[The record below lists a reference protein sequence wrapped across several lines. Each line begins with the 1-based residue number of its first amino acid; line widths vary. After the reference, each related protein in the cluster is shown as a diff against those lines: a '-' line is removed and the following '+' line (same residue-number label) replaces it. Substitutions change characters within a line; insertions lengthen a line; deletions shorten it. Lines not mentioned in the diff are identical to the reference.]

1 MDHSGRRGLDL
12 LDGPIGGEAVDID
25 LERQRRADMGIGISL
40 ALLAAI
46 GYGTSDFVGGA
57 GARRAAT
64 LSIVFIGQLI
74 GAVAMLLV
82 GLSSPGT
89 PTLAHAGWALTAGL
103 GSAAGSIFLL
113 RGLSRGR
120 MAIVAP
126 TSAVGAAVL
135 PVLAG
140 LASGDQPATLVWI
153 GLILALPGIWLVSRQ
168 VADGRESSAAGRGAF
183 FDGLLGGLGFGVLF
197 VALGQIPGSAGTL
210 PLALNQLTGAFV
222 TVVVAT
228 VLRQEWQ
235 PSRSAAGWGVT
246 SGLLGGSGTLAFVEA
261 SHLADLGVVAVL
273 ASLYPAVTVLLARA
287 LLSERLG
294 AGQRLGL
301 VFCSAAVGL
310 IAAG

>member
-1 MDHSGRRGLDL
+1 
-12 LDGPIGGEAVDID
+12 
-25 LERQRRADMGIGISL
+25 MGIGITL

-57 GARRAAT
+57 GARRT
-64 LSIVFIGQLI
+64 STMSIVFTGQVT
-74 GAVAMLLV
+74 GAVAMLLA
-82 GLSSPGT
+82 GLASPGT
-89 PTLAHAGWALTAGL
+89 PTLADAGSALSAGL

-140 LASGDQPATLVWI
+140 LASGDQPVPLVWT
-153 GLILALPGIWLVSRQ
+153 GLVLALPGIWLVSRQ
-168 VADGRESSAAGRGAF
+168 VADGRGSSAAGGGAF
-183 FDGLLGGLGFGVLF
+183 VDGLLGGLGFGVLF
-197 VALGQIPGSAGTL
+197 VALGQIPESAGTL
-210 PLALNQLTGAFV
+210 PLALTQLTGAVV

-228 VLRQEWQ
+228 ALRQKWQ
-235 PSRSAAGWGVT
+235 PSRRAAGWGVA
-246 SGLLGGSGTLAFVEA
+246 SGLLGVTGTLAFVEA

>member
-1 MDHSGRRGLDL
+1 
-12 LDGPIGGEAVDID
+12 
-25 LERQRRADMGIGISL
+25 MGIGITL
-40 ALLAAI
+40 ALIAAI

-57 GARRAAT
+57 GARRT
-64 LSIVFIGQLI
+64 STMSIVFTGQVT
-74 GAVAMLLV
+74 GAVAMLLA
-82 GLSSPGT
+82 GLASPGT
-89 PTLAHAGWALTAGL
+89 PTLADAGWALSAGL

-140 LASGDQPATLVWI
+140 LASGDQPVPLVWT
-153 GLILALPGIWLVSRQ
+153 GLVLALPGIWLVSRQ
-168 VADGRESSAAGRGAF
+168 VADGRGSSAPGRGAF
-183 FDGLLGGLGFGVLF
+183 VDGLLGGLGFGVLF
-197 VALGQIPGSAGTL
+197 VALGQIPESAGTL
-210 PLALNQLTGAFV
+210 PLALTQLTGAVV

-228 VLRQEWQ
+228 VLRQKWQ
-235 PSRSAAGWGVT
+235 PSRRAAGWGVA
-246 SGLLGGSGTLAFVEA
+246 SGLLGVTGTLAFVEA